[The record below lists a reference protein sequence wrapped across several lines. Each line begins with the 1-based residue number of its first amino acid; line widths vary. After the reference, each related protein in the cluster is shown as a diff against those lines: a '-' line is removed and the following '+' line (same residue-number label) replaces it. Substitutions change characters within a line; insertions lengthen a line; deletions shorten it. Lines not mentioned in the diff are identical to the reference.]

1 MFDEDLITINPDGSI
16 TYKDELEE
24 QHIIFIDTVTTVK
37 MLPPEIL
44 TEQFLEYLALRNSWN
59 YVQGDKKQLAFIER
73 VIKLIEWYLFF
84 GHHMK

>member
-1 MFDEDLITINPDGSI
+1 MEEKFEYATDGNNGVWLCENHHKMFDEDLIMINPDGSI

-44 TEQFLEYLALRNSWN
+44 TEQFLEYLALRNS
-59 YVQGDKKQLAFIER
+59 
-73 VIKLIEWYLFF
+73 
-84 GHHMK
+84 